1 MERKFPDLRDYLALY
16 SDGDIPM
23 ILRNT
28 RERFLMSV
36 KPNSKAASD
45 TLLPSERRFSDLFH
59 PDFQHIVVY
68 GGPHHLPEAFF
79 QKAT

>member
-1 MERKFPDLRDYLALY
+1 MVRKFPDLRDYLALY

-28 RERFLMSV
+28 RERFFMSV

-45 TLLPSERRFSDLFH
+45 TLLPSESRSATFSTLTFS
-59 PDFQHIVVY
+59 
-68 GGPHHLPEAFF
+68 
-79 QKAT
+79 T

>member
-1 MERKFPDLRDYLALY
+1 MARKFPDLRDYLALY
-16 SDGDIPM
+16 SDGDIPI

-45 TLLPSERRFSDLFH
+45 TLLPSEIKLLEMDETGNTIFAVCGYMNRV
-59 PDFQHIVVY
+59 P
-68 GGPHHLPEAFF
+68 A
-79 QKAT
+79 